1 MYQRKGIIMNYA
13 QYCRIESK
21 AGGASCTVREFVRA
35 CHSVLSDAGKGRD
48 KRDLRHEWIRAGLCQ
63 RQKARDLIARYR
75 F

>member
-1 MYQRKGIIMNYA
+1 MNYA

-35 CHSVLSDAGKGRD
+35 CHSVLSDAGKARD
-48 KRDLRHEWIRAGLCQ
+48 KREWRHEWIRAGLCQ